1 MSFPAPPQGG
11 IKLSVGIKRSLA
23 GNQILCHHSP
33 PSARLEGG
41 APLTIGT
48 RARALAAA
56 HSLLVPEGKGVS
68 RGWGGGIPQ
77 TADSTPASARSHRGH
92 RILDQFC
99 HRSALEFVY
108 IKTKSTDALTMGGY
122 IQSRDRATQR
132 ERCGIRIAEIARR
145 PFPMPI
151 PSASRWRAAAYSV
164 YIISNIIHRRSSRVP
179 ARGSRAGA
187 PGSARSSI
195 KPRRIPCGRFFRVSD
210 SPRGRRYAIQLH
222 NKSRRHALYDT
233 RLRAQPTV
241 TSTSCMPCTA
251 SEPSACPT
259 ASAVA

>member
-68 RGWGGGIPQ
+68 RGWGGGIP
-77 TADSTPASARSHRGH
+77 ADSTPASARSHRGH

-122 IQSRDRATQR
+122 IHCVS
-132 ERCGIRIAEIARR
+132 IARDTTEKAEAR
-145 PFPMPI
+145 LGRM
-151 PSASRWRAAAYSV
+151 SHVGSRGV
-164 YIISNIIHRRSSRVP
+164 RSLCLSLP
-179 ARGSRAGA
+179 LRAGA
-187 PGSARSSI
+187 RPRIPYILSRILSIGEAPGSRLAAPAPAPPRLSAQLNQAAQNSMWQILPSIRLAAREA
-195 KPRRIPCGRFFRVSD
+195 V
-210 SPRGRRYAIQLH
+210 
-222 NKSRRHALYDT
+222 RHST
-233 RLRAQPTV
+233 AQ
-241 TSTSCMPCTA
+241 
-251 SEPSACPT
+251 
-259 ASAVA
+259 

>member
-68 RGWGGGIPQ
+68 RGWGGGIP
-77 TADSTPASARSHRGH
+77 ADSTPASARSHRGH

-122 IQSRDRATQR
+122 IQSRSRDTT
-132 ERCGIRIAEIARR
+132 ERWDGSRGVRSLYAYPFRFALARGRVFRIYYLEYYPSEKLPGPGSRLPRRR
-145 PFPMPI
+145 PRLSAQLNQAAQNSMWQI
-151 PSASRWRAAAYSV
+151 LPSIRLAAREAV
-164 YIISNIIHRRSSRVP
+164 
-179 ARGSRAGA
+179 
-187 PGSARSSI
+187 
-195 KPRRIPCGRFFRVSD
+195 
-210 SPRGRRYAIQLH
+210 
-222 NKSRRHALYDT
+222 RHST
-233 RLRAQPTV
+233 AQ
-241 TSTSCMPCTA
+241 
-251 SEPSACPT
+251 
-259 ASAVA
+259 

>member
-68 RGWGGGIPQ
+68 RGWGGGIP
-77 TADSTPASARSHRGH
+77 ADSTPASARSHRGH

-122 IQSRDRATQR
+122 IQSRSRDTTVKPRWADRAASVPYAYPFR
-132 ERCGIRIAEIARR
+132 FALARGRVFRIYYLEYYPSEKLPGPGSRLPRRR
-145 PFPMPI
+145 PRLSAQLNQAAQNSMWQI
-151 PSASRWRAAAYSV
+151 LPSIRLAAREAV
-164 YIISNIIHRRSSRVP
+164 
-179 ARGSRAGA
+179 
-187 PGSARSSI
+187 
-195 KPRRIPCGRFFRVSD
+195 
-210 SPRGRRYAIQLH
+210 
-222 NKSRRHALYDT
+222 RHST
-233 RLRAQPTV
+233 AQ
-241 TSTSCMPCTA
+241 
-251 SEPSACPT
+251 
-259 ASAVA
+259 

>member
-77 TADSTPASARSHRGH
+77 PDSTPASARSHRGH

-122 IQSRDRATQR
+122 IQSRSRDTTEMGR
-132 ERCGIRIAEIARR
+132 IARR

-187 PGSARSSI
+187 PPAQRAAQSSRAEFHVADSSEY
-195 KPRRIPCGRFFRVSD
+195 PTRRAGGGTPFNCTISHDATRYTIRVSE
-210 SPRGRRYAIQLH
+210 L
-222 NKSRRHALYDT
+222 SRR
-233 RLRAQPTV
+233 
-241 TSTSCMPCTA
+241 
-251 SEPSACPT
+251 
-259 ASAVA
+259 

>member
-68 RGWGGGIPQ
+68 RGWGGGIPHSGFHPCQ
-77 TADSTPASARSHRGH
+77 RPEPPGPPYTRPVLPQVCLRVCVYKNQEHRRTDDGGIHSVSIARHN
-92 RILDQFC
+92 
-99 HRSALEFVY
+99 A
-108 IKTKSTDALTMGGY
+108 
-122 IQSRDRATQR
+122 RD
-132 ERCGIRIAEIARR
+132 AEIARR

-241 TSTSCMPCTA
+241 TSTSCLPCTA